1 MGFEVFYGVCFR
13 FLGGFR
19 LFVFFCNVWLKLSKN
34 LKICKVSTYN
44 NDGQRKS
51 SSDSNK
57 QSKLFVK
64 CGWFRYSILY
74 VYMNMKS
81 VKRLLGF
88 LRRTPLN
95 FEKRGCIYHTIIH
108 WHFCVHIIMNKLHRY
123 TCSLE
128 QWHVRLSWM
137 TNGSKATSRQTNKGS
152 QQRLGDF
159 RRAVLG
165 SQSRGMWDLNGYMHP
180 RPFQPWPITV
190 YEVL

>member
-1 MGFEVFYGVCFR
+1 MPSSEYFLWGLRCFMGFVFGFWGVSVCFC
-13 FLGGFR
+13 
-19 LFVFFCNVWLKLSKN
+19 FFWLKLSKN
-34 LKICKVSTYN
+34 LKICKVSPYN
-44 NDGQRKS
+44 NDGQGRS

-95 FEKRGCIYHTIIH
+95 FEKRGCIYHTLIH
-108 WHFCVHIIMNKLHRY
+108 WHLCVHIIMNKLHRY

-159 RRAVLG
+159 RRAVPG
-165 SQSRGMWDLNGYMHP
+165 SQSRGV
-180 RPFQPWPITV
+180 RI
-190 YEVL
+190 